1 VDARRFIAGGLN
13 YVFKS
18 LDLIPDGLEGLG
30 YLDDALVVRSA
41 AHLAGSAPGAKEA
54 DMRGVLARLSGDVNL
69 ISEFLGPDADR
80 LERYVRELM
89 NMSGLALHTI
99 QDELRKLN
107 ALGLI
112 VTWSNGY
119 HRFYR
124 ANQDHPLFESLLH
137 IVQGSVKLPSPRQ
150 ILLRQPRRRRPSKRR
165 TGRRALPLPKDW
177 PGKWD
182 LFSNRRQT

>member
-1 VDARRFIAGGLN
+1 MSSKKTV
-13 YVFKS
+13 
-18 LDLIPDGLEGLG
+18 LDVLFPR
-30 YLDDALVVRSA
+30 VRA
-41 AHLAGSAPGAKEA
+41 EL
-54 DMRGVLARLSGDVNL
+54 LRLL
-69 ISEFLGPDADR
+69 FAEPAQH
-80 LERYVRELM
+80 RYVRELM

-137 IVQGSVKLPSPRQ
+137 IVRGSVKLTLAKTNTATSTSPS
-150 ILLRQPRRRRPSKRR
+150 
-165 TGRRALPLPKDW
+165 A
-177 PGKWD
+177 PGKTA
-182 LFSNRRQT
+182 NRTTGSAATERLAREMELVLESAANMTALSRHV

>member
-1 VDARRFIAGGLN
+1 VSSKKT
-13 YVFKS
+13 V
-18 LDLIPDGLEGLG
+18 LDVLFPR
-30 YLDDALVVRSA
+30 VRA
-41 AHLAGSAPGAKEA
+41 EL
-54 DMRGVLARLSGDVNL
+54 LRLL
-69 ISEFLGPDADR
+69 FAEPPQH
-80 LERYVRELM
+80 RYVRELM
-89 NMSGLALHTI
+89 NMSGLALHTV

-137 IVQGSVKLPSPRQ
+137 MVGCSAKLPLPKQ
-150 ILLRQPRRRRPSKRR
+150 ILRRQPCRRRPAKQR
-165 TGRRALPLPKDW
+165 TGRQGVPLPKDW
-177 PGKWD
+177 PGKWN

>member
-1 VDARRFIAGGLN
+1 MSSKKTV
-13 YVFKS
+13 
-18 LDLIPDGLEGLG
+18 LDVLFPR
-30 YLDDALVVRSA
+30 VRA
-41 AHLAGSAPGAKEA
+41 ELLQLLFAEPQKH
-54 DMRGVLARLSGDVNL
+54 
-69 ISEFLGPDADR
+69 
-80 LERYVRELM
+80 RYVRELM

-124 ANQDHPLFESLLH
+124 ANQDHPLFDSLLR
-137 IVQGSVKLPSPRQ
+137 VVRASAKLSLPKQ
-150 ILLRQPRRRRPSKRR
+150 IPLRRPRRRRPVKQR
-165 TGRRALPLPKDW
+165 TPRQAVPLPKDW
-177 PGKWD
+177 PGKWN

>member
-1 VDARRFIAGGLN
+1 MSSKKTV
-13 YVFKS
+13 
-18 LDLIPDGLEGLG
+18 LDVLFPR
-30 YLDDALVVRSA
+30 VRA
-41 AHLAGSAPGAKEA
+41 EL
-54 DMRGVLARLSGDVNL
+54 LRLL
-69 ISEFLGPDADR
+69 FAEPQQH
-80 LERYVRELM
+80 RYVRELM

-99 QDELRKLN
+99 QDELRKL
-107 ALGLI
+107 AVVGLI